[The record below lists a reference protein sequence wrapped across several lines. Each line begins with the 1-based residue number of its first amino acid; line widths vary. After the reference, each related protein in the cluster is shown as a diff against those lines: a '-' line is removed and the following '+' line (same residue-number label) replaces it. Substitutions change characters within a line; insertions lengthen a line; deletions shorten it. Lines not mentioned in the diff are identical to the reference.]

1 MCENNSSETLIIS
14 YMFPP
19 SDDVSGIVQ
28 AKKILADKKKVD
40 ILVSDSGSKSFD
52 GLTDFTDELI
62 NERIIIVMNNE
73 PLDYPKTIFEFVQK
87 GMVEIE
93 NRNQSYKKISSICW
107 RLANHFLALEYK
119 LKHPDVFWS
128 AEFSD
133 PMLYD
138 IFNEKRYDKID
149 NKQYVDKINSE
160 ILKLGNYP
168 PIENPANL
176 YFIVEYLTYLF
187 ADEVIFT
194 NENQREVMLSQHPI
208 DVYDMVMEKSRILS
222 SPTMDDKYYHIKEK
236 YVNIYEKDI
245 NIAYFGTYYANRNF
259 ESLFYAFDSLNH
271 KYKDKIKFHMYVQNS
286 ELLKELVHGLDIEKN
301 ITIHKT
307 VDYLEFLNLTI
318 KFDILLVNDLVTS
331 DNFKINPYL
340 PSKIADYAGSGK
352 DIWIIYEKGSVMSK
366 TDVRYKSDA
375 MDYSTSRDVLVKILE
390 DNGFIDKSL
399 SYDDTYFIKRLTLL
413 NKKIEELKRQ

>member
-40 ILVSDSGSKSFD
+40 IVVSDSGFKSFD

-62 NERIIIVMNNE
+62 NDRIIIEMNDE
-73 PLDYPKTIFEFVQK
+73 PVDYPETIFEFIEK
-87 GMVEIE
+87 AMAEIE
-93 NRNQSYKKISSICW
+93 NRNNSYKKISSICW
-107 RLANHFLALEYK
+107 RVANHLLALEYK

-138 IFNEKRYDKID
+138 IFNEKRYDKIG
-149 NKQYVDKINSE
+149 NKEYVDKINSE

-208 DVYDMVMEKSRILS
+208 DVYDMVMEKSRIS
-222 SPTMDDKYYHIKEK
+222 PSPTLDGKYYHIKEK
-236 YVNIYEKDI
+236 YANIYEKDI
-245 NIAYFGTYYANRNF
+245 NIAYFGAYYANRNF

-271 KYKDKIKFHMYVQNS
+271 KYKDKIKFHMYVQNT
-286 ELLKELVHGLDIEKN
+286 ELLRELVQGLDIEKN
-301 ITIHKT
+301 MTIHKT
-307 VDYLEFLNLTI
+307 VDYLEFLNLTT
-318 KFDILLVNDLVTS
+318 KFDILLANDLVTG

-366 TDVRYKSDA
+366 TDARYKSDA

-390 DNGFIDKSL
+390 DNRLIDENL
-399 SYDDTYFIKRLTLL
+399 TYDDTYFIKRLTLL

>member
-1 MCENNSSETLIIS
+1 MCENNSSETIIIS

-73 PLDYPKTIFEFVQK
+73 PLDYPKTIFEFVEK

-222 SPTMDDKYYHIKEK
+222 SPAMDDKYYHIKEK

-307 VDYLEFLNLTI
+307 VDYLEFLNLTT
-318 KFDILLVNDLVTS
+318 KFDILLVNDLVTG

-390 DNGFIDKSL
+390 DNGFIDENL
-399 SYDDTYFIKRLTLL
+399 TYDDTYFIKRLTLL